1 MTKISKIQVNLGNR
15 SYPIHIG
22 NNLFSSFEKLIQD
35 FSKYSK
41 VVIISD
47 KNVRKSIG
55 DLFFL
60 LEKKLNKNV
69 ISFWLPPGEKSKSFK
84 YLELLCEK
92 ILEKRIDRKT
102 LLICLGGGVIGDLVG
117 LTASILLRGIDF
129 VQIPT
134 TLLSQVDSSV
144 GGKTAINSK
153 LGKNLIG
160 TFYQPKAVLISL
172 NTLKSLPY
180 RQIISGYAEILKYS
194 LIKDNAFFFW
204 LKKNG
209 HKIIS
214 LEKTSLI
221 YAIKKS
227 CQIKSQIVSE
237 DEKEKGI
244 REILNLG
251 HTFGHAIESHTG
263 FSKKILHGE
272 AVFLGMF
279 LAIKFSVFLGFGEK
293 KMIESYES
301 HMKNLKIPFRLSDY
315 NLKFSSKEFIKHL
328 RFDKKVKNNKLKF
341 ILLEQY
347 GKTLS
352 YTLNDEKL
360 LIKFLEKNLE

>member
-1 MTKISKIQVNLGNR
+1 MKEISKIKVNLQNR
-15 SYPIHIG
+15 SYPIYIG
-22 NNLFSSFEKLIQD
+22 DDLFKSFEKLVEG
-35 FSKYSK
+35 FSNYSK
-41 VVIISD
+41 VVIVTD
-47 KNVRKSIG
+47 NHVKKSINEKI
-55 DLFFL
+55 FL
-60 LEKKLNKNV
+60 LKKKLNKNTA
-69 ISFWLPPGEKSKSFK
+69 IICLPPGEKSKSFK

-92 ILEKRIDRKT
+92 VLEKKIDRKT
-102 LLICLGGGVIGDLVG
+102 LLVCIGGGVIGDLVG
-117 LTASILLRGIDF
+117 LTASVLLRGIDF

-153 LGKNLIG
+153 FGKNLIG

-194 LIKDNAFFFW
+194 LIKDNNFFLW
-204 LKKNG
+204 LQKNG

-214 LEKTSLI
+214 LDKTSLI
-221 YAIKKS
+221 FAIKKS
-227 CQIKSQIVSE
+227 CQIKSKIVSE

-244 REILNLG
+244 REILNFG
-251 HTFGHAIESHTG
+251 HTFGHAIESYTG

-279 LAIKFSVFLGFGEK
+279 LAVKFSAFLGFGNER
-293 KMIESYES
+293 MIENFEN

-315 NLKFSSKEFIKHL
+315 NLKFTPKEFIKHL
-328 RFDKKVKNNKLKF
+328 RFDKKVKNSKLKF
-341 ILLEQY
+341 ILLKQY
-347 GKTLS
+347 GKTFTYILNNE
-352 YTLNDEKL
+352 TLL
-360 LIKFLEKNLE
+360 VKFLEKDLE

>member
-1 MTKISKIQVNLGNR
+1 MTKISKIKVNLGNR
-15 SYPIHIG
+15 SYPIYIG
-22 NNLFSSFEKLIQD
+22 NDLFSSFEKLIEG

-41 VVIISD
+41 VVIVSD
-47 KNVRKSIG
+47 NNVKKSIN
-55 DLFFL
+55 DFFFL
-60 LEKKLNKNV
+60 LKKRSNKN
-69 ISFWLPPGEKSKSFK
+69 IITFSLPPGEKSKSFE

-102 LLICLGGGVIGDLVG
+102 LLVCVGGGVIGDLVG
-117 LTASILLRGIDF
+117 LTASVLLRGIDF
-129 VQIPT
+129 IQIPT

-153 LGKNLIG
+153 FGKNLIG
-160 TFYQPKAVLISL
+160 TFYQPKSVLISL
-172 NTLKSLPY
+172 NILRSLPY
-180 RQIISGYAEILKYS
+180 RQIICGYAEILKYS
-194 LIKDNAFFFW
+194 LIRDNNFFLW

-227 CQIKSQIVSE
+227 CEIKSQIVSK
-237 DEKEKGI
+237 DEKETGM
-244 REILNLG
+244 REILNFG
-251 HTFGHAIESHTG
+251 HTFGHAIESQTG

-279 LAIKFSVFLGFGEK
+279 LAIKFSTFLSLGNE
-293 KMIESYES
+293 KMIENYED
-301 HMKNLKIPFRLSDY
+301 HMKDLKIPFRLSDY
-315 NLKFSSKEFIKHL
+315 SLQLTPKLFIKHL

-347 GKTLS
+347 GKTKS
-352 YTLNDEKL
+352 YTLNNEKL
-360 LIKFLEKNLE
+360 LVKFLEEYLE